1 MKTFTLLLA
10 LILTGAS
17 ASLHAQTNAPVAPT
31 DEARAQATLDKHA
44 NPILAALNLN
54 DAKKESVVKAALAE
68 YLGELDAW
76 HKQNDTQAKAAWA
89 GFNTAHGK
97 RDEVA
102 TEAADAKINDT
113 YASFQPAHD
122 KFITQLSTVLTP
134 EQVETVEDTLSIN
147 KVKITYNVY
156 QQIFPNLTPEQNA
169 FILKNLKQAREDS
182 LNAAAMTDKSA
193 FFKEYK
199 TKIEAYLT
207 AQGYDVKQA
216 YKDFGAKQKAAMADK
231 QKPPPI
237 NDFGGVGDDVR
248 SL

>member
-1 MKTFTLLLA
+1 MKPFTLLLA
-10 LILTGAS
+10 LIFMSAS
-17 ASLHAQTNAPVAPT
+17 ASLHAQTNAPAAPT

-54 DAKKESVVKAALAE
+54 DANKETAVKAALAE

-76 HKQNDTQAKAAWA
+76 HKQNDAQAKAAWA
-89 GFNTAHGK
+89 GFNKAHGK
-97 RDEVA
+97 KDEAA
-102 TEAADAKINDT
+102 TGAADAKINDT
-113 YASFQPAHD
+113 YASFKPDHD
-122 KFITQLSTVLTP
+122 KFIASLSTVLTL
-134 EQVETVEDTLSIN
+134 EQIESVEDTLSIN

-169 FILKNLKQAREDS
+169 FFMKNLKQAREDS
-182 LNAAAMTDKSA
+182 LNAAAMTEKSA

-231 QKPPPI
+231 KKAAADQ
-237 NDFGGVGDDVR
+237 
-248 SL
+248 